1 MPLPSARLR
10 RRRAELRVPPDS
22 TRSNWDREIQHGS
35 PPLALMTK
43 LIEELSEST
52 VGSPMRIGRV
62 SMDILG
68 AIPVAPVRVRAWVER
83 PGSRI
88 SLLAAEMVAAR
99 PGGAD
104 RAVARR
110 RRGCWRPATPPMS
123 APTAF
128 PRSSKVEA
136 DPVPHSWEG
145 ATGYLEAI
153 SWRRQRELDNGSPVV
168 WMSPLAQLVDAE
180 EMTQMQRLALVVDCA
195 NGAGAAI
202 DPAAFVFMNTD
213 TDMHMH
219 RVPVGNDFALR
230 ARGSVGPDG
239 IGVHRRD
246 LRPPGVHRNVCADA
260 VCSAPRRA
268 YIGLHLYRS
277 RAILGVWMSS
287 RPLPNP
293 ADAPCST
300 PSPPVSGRRVSSSPP
315 CPA

>member
-1 MPLPSARLR
+1 MSECHYRRLSADGDVQLF
-10 RRRAELRVPPDS
+10 ESTDY

-43 LIEELSEST
+43 LIEELAGDSR
-52 VGSPMRIGRV
+52 MRIGRV

-68 AIPVAPVRVRAWVER
+68 AIPVAPVRVRAWLDR

-104 RAVARR
+104 RAVARAAA
-110 RRGCWRPATPPMS
+110 WLLATSDTAEVATDRFPPL
-123 APTAF
+123 
-128 PRSSKVEA
+128 VEGEA
-136 DPVPHSWEG
+136 DPVPHSWQG

-168 WMSPLAQLVDAE
+168 WMSPLAQLVDTE

-195 NGAGAAI
+195 NGAGAVI

-213 TDMHMH
+213 TAMHLH

-230 ARGSVGPDG
+230 ARGSIGPDG
-239 IGVHRRD
+239 IGVSTAEIFDRQGFIGSCAQTLLVQRRPD
-246 LRPPGVHRNVCADA
+246 P
-260 VCSAPRRA
+260 
-268 YIGLHLYRS
+268 I
-277 RAILGVWMSS
+277 
-287 RPLPNP
+287 
-293 ADAPCST
+293 
-300 PSPPVSGRRVSSSPP
+300 
-315 CPA
+315 